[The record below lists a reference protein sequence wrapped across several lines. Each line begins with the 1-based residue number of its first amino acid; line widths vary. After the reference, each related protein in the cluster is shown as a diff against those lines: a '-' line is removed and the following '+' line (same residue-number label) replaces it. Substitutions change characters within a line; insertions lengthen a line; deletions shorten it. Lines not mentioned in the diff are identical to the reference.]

1 MTKKDMHP
9 GQLSLFKEKTAL
21 GGTRNHDMYML
32 QKLKVINA
40 KGKQSANYLEWNS
53 NPQSPAYRAGDLT
66 TSLFTK
72 AAQWAGSKQRQVYTC
87 KYK

>member
-32 QKLKVINA
+32 QKTKA
-40 KGKQSANYLEWNS
+40 KGKQSANYLEWNL

-66 TSLFTK
+66 TSLVTK

-87 KYK
+87 TYK